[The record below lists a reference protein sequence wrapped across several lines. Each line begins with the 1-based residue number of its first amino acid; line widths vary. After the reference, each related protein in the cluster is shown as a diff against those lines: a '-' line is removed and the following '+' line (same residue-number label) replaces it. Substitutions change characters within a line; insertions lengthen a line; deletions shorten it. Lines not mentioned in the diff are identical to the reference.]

1 MERGGLQ
8 QKLQD
13 KFPVFEVEDER
24 PYSHQYRE
32 QRQAESMSRLQ
43 LILRRIKLLIDF
55 FKPYVRLIRMM
66 VTYIAPLIMMVLYLT
81 HSKMRTKRMWK
92 FIRNFKS
99 DRTFFMGSPLQSQS
113 HGIMEL
119 TQFNDM
125 FWVRLT
131 QVIATVI
138 GY

>member
-1 MERGGLQ
+1 
-8 QKLQD
+8 
-13 KFPVFEVEDER
+13 
-24 PYSHQYRE
+24 
-32 QRQAESMSRLQ
+32 MSRLQ
-43 LILRRIKLLIDF
+43 LLLRRIKLLIDL